1 MDDSALR
8 ARADELAAQFEQAR
22 ATAGD
27 VRQRLLDIRATAKS
41 DDGYITVG
49 VGHQGRVES
58 IDIDPRIYRRPDSRQ
73 LAETLLETI
82 KRAAADAQRQI
93 DEVSKSF
100 LGGGDLSAALNLDFD
115 SIFRKVDEQL
125 DELSRGGPQ

>member
-27 VRQRLLDIRATAKS
+27 VRQRLLNIRATAKS
-41 DDGYITVG
+41 DDGYITIG
-49 VGHQGRVES
+49 VGLQGRVES
-58 IDIDPRIYRRPDSRQ
+58 IDIDPRIYRRPDSRR

-82 KRAAADAQRQI
+82 KRAMADVERQT

-100 LGGGDLSAALNLDFD
+100 LGGGDLSAALKLDFE
-115 SIFRKVDEQL
+115 SIFRKVDEQF
-125 DELSRGGPQ
+125 DELSRGGPR